1 MASKTEDFN
10 EEVESLK
17 DKAKK
22 SPEKPAKN
30 IWNTYLILKKK
41 SNKSPVTLPK
51 GLNKSLTRPELI
63 SKKIHKKRR

>member
-22 SPEKPAKN
+22 N
-30 IWNTYLILKKK
+30 HR
-41 SNKSPVTLPK
+41 KSPRRIF
-51 GLNKSLTRPELI
+51 GTRI
-63 SKKIHKKRR
+63 RF